1 MYFGYGIRNSSG
13 GLMDSEK
20 RQLNNGTT
28 SSGPGNSGAIGSYVN
43 SGFDV
48 QSPGTQTTTT
58 TIVVTTHSNIVQ

>member
-13 GLMDSEK
+13 GKMDSEK
-20 RQLNNGTT
+20 RQLNNSANPGQ
-28 SSGPGNSGAIGSYVN
+28 GNSRGVGSYVN

-48 QSPGTQTTTT
+48 QTPGTQVTTT